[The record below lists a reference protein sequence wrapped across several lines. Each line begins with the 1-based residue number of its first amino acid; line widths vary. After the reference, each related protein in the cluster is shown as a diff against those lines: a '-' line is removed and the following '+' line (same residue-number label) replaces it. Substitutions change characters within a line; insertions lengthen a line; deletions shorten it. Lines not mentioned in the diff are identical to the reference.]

1 MTNSY
6 YYQNKV
12 IGRKDK
18 RADEKSDRYS
28 KRVNKAS
35 KKWEDRGLTGMA
47 MLDAAKEKAVDQA
60 VKETEKID
68 SDFFRDMNLLDEHGK
83 DAPKSRG
90 FNTRRQAGGTA
101 RDRRD
106 GLAMVGRTRVPRV
119 DDSKVLM
126 QAGGYWGGDTETG
139 RGTMAGELAPKGS
152 MSVREAGEDMH
163 ELSKRR
169 RGMQGGGAASS
180 YNRRY
185 NNQNK

>member
-1 MTNSY
+1 MRSDY
-6 YYQNKV
+6 Y
-12 IGRKDK
+12 RKLILDK
-18 RADEKSDRYS
+18 SG
-28 KRVNKAS
+28 KREDAS
-35 KKWEDRGLTGMA
+35 HKKWADRGSTGWKMYQ
-47 MLDAAKEKAVDQA
+47 KE
-60 VKETEKID
+60 VKDSVRDWARDNKLID
-68 SDFFRDMNLLDEHGK
+68 EYGK
-83 DAPKSRG
+83 DAPKGRG
-90 FNTRRQAGGTA
+90 FSTKREGGGIA

-106 GLAMVGRTRVPRV
+106 GMAMGGRTRVPRV

-126 QAGGYWGGDTETG
+126 QAGGYWGGDTESG

-152 MSVREAGEDMH
+152 MSLREAGEDMY

>member
-18 RADEKSDRYS
+18 RADEKRDRYS
-28 KRVNKAS
+28 KRVNKAR
-35 KKWEDRGLTGMA
+35 KKFEDRGLTGMA

-60 VKETEKID
+60 IKETEKID
-68 SDFFRDMNLLDEHGK
+68 SDFFRDMNLIDEHGK

-90 FNTRRQAGGTA
+90 FNTRRQAGGMA
-101 RDRRD
+101 RDMRD
-106 GLAMVGRTRVPRV
+106 GMAMVGRTRVPRV

-126 QAGGYWGGDTETG
+126 EAGGYSGGLAETG
-139 RGTMAGELAPKGS
+139 RGTMAGEMGRKGS
-152 MSVREAGEDMH
+152 MSVREAGEDMF
-163 ELSKRR
+163 ELSKRK
-169 RGMQGGGAASS
+169 RGMQGGGPASS

>member
-1 MTNSY
+1 MVEAMDDVAFDAAGART
-6 YYQNKV
+6 KAAA
-12 IGRKDK
+12 KKAEK
-18 RADEKSDRYS
+18 RLAKS
-28 KRVNKAS
+28 AQ
-35 KKWEDRGLTGMA
+35 KWKDRGRAGDE
-47 MLDAAKEKAVDQA
+47 MLYHEDAKTHADWDKEQSAAIADHDKDVGLLVDY
-60 VKETEKID
+60 
-68 SDFFRDMNLLDEHGK
+68 GK
-83 DAPKSRG
+83 DAPKARS
-90 FNTRRQAGGTA
+90 FATRRNAGGIA

-106 GLAMVGRTRVPRV
+106 GMAMGGRTRVPRV

-126 QAGGYWGGDTETG
+126 QAGGYWGGDTESG

>member
-1 MTNSY
+1 MRSDY
-6 YYQNKV
+6 Y
-12 IGRKDK
+12 RKLILDK
-18 RADEKSDRYS
+18 SDEKEAATR
-28 KRVNKAS
+28 
-35 KKWEDRGLTGMA
+35 KKWTDRGNTGLEME
-47 MLDAAKEKAVDQA
+47 DKEKLKDLGDWVRDDRL
-60 VKETEKID
+60 ID
-68 SDFFRDMNLLDEHGK
+68 EYGK
-83 DAPKSRG
+83 DAPKGRG
-90 FNTRRQAGGTA
+90 FSTKREGGGIA

-106 GLAMVGRTRVPRV
+106 GMAMGGRTRLPRV

-126 QAGGYWGGDTETG
+126 EAGGYSGGLAESG

-180 YNRRY
+180 YNRRH